1 MPNQAAQIDDSKL
14 NQFIGQMLGDLGGA
28 SSVAMVRLGDS
39 LGLYE
44 TLYANGPMTSAQ
56 LAKAAKV
63 HERYL
68 REWLSHQAASNY
80 LAYDPNTETFTLPP
94 EQAMVFVNKESPV
107 YMMGGFDL
115 MTALLDNQPK
125 VQAAF
130 KTGEGVAWGDQAGCM
145 FCAVARFFRPGYHN
159 NLCATMAAG
168 SRRRCRKAQ
177 TRGQSRRCR
186 LRPWLVDRADG

>member
-1 MPNQAAQIDDSKL
+1 
-14 NQFIGQMLGDLGGA
+14 
-28 SSVAMVRLGDS
+28 MVRLGGS

-80 LAYDPNTETFTLPP
+80 LAYDPKTETFTLPP
-94 EQAMVFVNKESPV
+94 EQAMVFVNEESPV
-107 YMMGGFDL
+107 YIMGGFDL

-130 KTGEGVAWGDQAGCM
+130 KTGDGVAWGAGLYVLCGGAFLQAR
-145 FCAVARFFRPGYHN
+145 VPQ
-159 NLCATMAAG
+159 LSCATVAPR
-168 SRRRCRKAQ
+168 SRRR
-177 TRGQSRRCR
+177 RR
-186 LRPWLVDRADG
+186 